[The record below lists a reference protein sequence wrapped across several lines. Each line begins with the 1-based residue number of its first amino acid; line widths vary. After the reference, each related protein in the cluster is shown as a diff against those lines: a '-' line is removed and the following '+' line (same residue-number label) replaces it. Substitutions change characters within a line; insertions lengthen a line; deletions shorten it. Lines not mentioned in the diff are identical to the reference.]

1 MLLSSNQ
8 KYILGQY
15 CMPAEGVQLTPKK
28 DLLTTMEIL
37 NLSRLF
43 VHNGI
48 NKIRLTGGEPTV
60 HKDLVYIIGISI
72 VIIS

>member
-1 MLLSSNQ
+1 
-8 KYILGQY
+8 
-15 CMPAEGVQLTPKK
+15 MPAEGVQLTSKK

-37 NLSRLF
+37 NISRLF

-72 VIIS
+72 VIISWPFTHWK

>member
-1 MLLSSNQ
+1 
-8 KYILGQY
+8 
-15 CMPAEGVQLTPKK
+15 MPAEGVQLTPKK

-72 VIIS
+72 VIISWPFTHWK